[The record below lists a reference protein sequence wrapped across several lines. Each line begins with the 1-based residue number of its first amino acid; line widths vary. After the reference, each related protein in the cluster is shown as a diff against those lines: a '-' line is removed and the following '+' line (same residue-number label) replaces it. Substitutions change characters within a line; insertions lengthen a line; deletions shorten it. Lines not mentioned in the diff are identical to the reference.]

1 MPISEKGISS
11 RVFLL
16 AFFLR
21 LLNPRLVSGS
31 FRHYLRN
38 PWLQLP
44 MALALPKTFRFLIS
58 TIAYC
63 FSFHCRNRSK
73 HKGLPRN
80 YNMQKKGRPLSLQVS
95 FGPLLPS
102 FRFSVS
108 SFLLEISCRH
118 GLLLFSVSL
127 REPYSSLSR
136 HISLWLF
143 RNIIDSFFFF
153 AETNLS
159 PSISP
164 GANVTCII
172 FLSLIVIVYCRNFLL
187 PKWRRHIPKYL
198 FETVKKEALTGSGKC
213 LRPTKIL
220 KNFRRTLS
228 CV

>member
-1 MPISEKGISS
+1 MEWNSLRGEDLRIHIYYIYSRRKGEHLELTREAMPISEKGISS

-127 REPYSSLSR
+127 CEP
-136 HISLWLF
+136 
-143 RNIIDSFFFF
+143 FF
-153 AETNLS
+153 L
-159 PSISP
+159 
-164 GANVTCII
+164 
-172 FLSLIVIVYCRNFLL
+172 
-187 PKWRRHIPKYL
+187 
-198 FETVKKEALTGSGKC
+198 VKTHFIMAF
-213 LRPTKIL
+213 P
-220 KNFRRTLS
+220 
-228 CV
+228 